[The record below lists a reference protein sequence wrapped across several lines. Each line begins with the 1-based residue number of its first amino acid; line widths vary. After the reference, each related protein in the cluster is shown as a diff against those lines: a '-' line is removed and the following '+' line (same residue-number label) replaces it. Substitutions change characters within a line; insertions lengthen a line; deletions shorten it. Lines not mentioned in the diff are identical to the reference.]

1 MISIFPFSF
10 TLALLMDADLQLHAA
25 KTFVSIPDNFSS
37 SLIHV
42 GNVSL
47 PTGLCGFHTKL
58 IALYVIID
66 ERFSS
71 F

>member
-1 MISIFPFSF
+1 
-10 TLALLMDADLQLHAA
+10 MDADLQLHAA
-25 KTFVSIPDNFSS
+25 KTVVSIPDNFSS

-42 GNVSL
+42 GNGSL